1 MGRSG
6 FFTPLWQFSMY
17 NNHFGNQNKYKILA
31 KLLQPLCSL
40 ALLLGCYFF
49 PQNISLLP
57 KIVTEGYANLKKK
70 KTSCNTTLK
79 HNMVMQS

>member
-6 FFTPLWQFSMY
+6 LFTPLWQFSMY

-31 KLLQPLCSL
+31 Q
-40 ALLLGCYFF
+40 
-49 PQNISLLP
+49 LLP
-57 KIVTEGYANLKKK
+57 KIVTEAHANLKKK
-70 KTSCNTTLK
+70 KTGSNTTLK